1 MNLAKFSV
9 KHPVIIGMIL
19 IVLAVFGFMS
29 ITSTNIEFFTNISTP
44 EVYVVSIY
52 PGASAE
58 DVERDVTNILET
70 DFVTL
75 PNFKNV
81 KSTSG
86 SSYSLVTITY
96 QDGIDP
102 NEQLPEVRHRITQLE
117 SVLPQGLLGTPNAY
131 VAGSSALPIITFS
144 FRAGKDLGRIT
155 DYFENTLK
163 PQLTSIDGVSG
174 VELMGGKKLQV
185 HVKLHIQDLTAKGI
199 SVTTIYQ
206 ILNYGNVSLPVGS
219 GEYESKTI
227 DIHYSG
233 GFKSLEDIKNLPVGQ
248 GDETVLIRL
257 KDVADVY
264 LDYPDESTEVFRG
277 DDDIA
282 VVSITR
288 RSDGDV
294 LKIAKQVK
302 KVLKES
308 TRLTGGAVQ
317 YDIIS
322 DDSRTIKASLSTVI
336 TSGITGVIMAVL
348 ILFLFLDDLRSTL
361 IIGISIPLSIL
372 FTFIGVK
379 LTGITINLMS
389 LSGMVVALGMIVDGS
404 IVMIEQVYRHYS
416 AKNPDGTPKLNVENS
431 ILTGSK
437 EVTSSIFASTLTTVV
452 VFVPI
457 AMIKSFIGD
466 VLRDIALTIVFSLIA
481 SVAVA
486 LIVVPFL
493 MKIFLKEGGPKP
505 KKHRKHEKTIF
516 NRAMDRIEGAYKSM
530 LKWTLKHSVLIIVS
544 AIVLLVLSCLMVGA
558 LGVTFIPSTDN
569 SDFYV
574 YMKFPTGQSVEET
587 ERRMKQTQDL
597 INMSIPEVK
606 TSVYYAGASG
616 SMTSPNA
623 PNTGYA
629 HVVLVP
635 VKERKRDIHDIILL
649 TQDLLSSKI
658 PDAQVKVSNGGFDML
673 VGMISD
679 GGGYGLTLVS
689 EDMNLLLEEAAR
701 IEDFLK
707 KDEEVISTNV
717 DTSYD
722 STTLA
727 IEMSQEYMSSLG
739 ITSYEAGITTAI
751 LFSGIDS
758 GRFNAP
764 SGDSYVVHIS
774 SDISD
779 APITKDVIS
788 NINIKSMAGK
798 NVSFASLAD
807 TNVKKG
813 ISQINHINRQ
823 KTCTITAS
831 LVSEDTSGVSK
842 RVNAYLATE
851 PLKDGVKSRA
861 GGMMELIGD
870 ALPAMI
876 RALLIGVFLIYTVM
890 VIQFQKFRQP
900 LLVLSTIPFCLIG
913 VVLGLLLFGSSM
925 SLISMMGVIALAGVV
940 VNNGIILIDF
950 TNLIRQEKK
959 EEGIEETTE
968 SLKETIVQS
977 CSSRIRPILMTT
989 LTTMLGVIPMAMSH
1003 GEGAEIYAPLGQ
1015 AIAGGLIT
1023 STMITL
1029 FIIPILYF
1037 MTEKKKEKRT
1047 LKELIEH
1054 TTKIYK
1060 EDNERTRKFWQDI
1073 VNDTKID
1080 SKQKAK
1086 KEPVLEKKTSVK
1098 KDTEKKHSEKKLK
1111 SEKKKNAPK
1120 KKEQKNDNET
1130 KETTKND
1137 SMEDTNEK

>member
-19 IVLAVFGFMS
+19 IVLAVFGVMS
-29 ITSTNIEFFTNISTP
+29 LTGTNVEFFTNISTP

-58 DVERDVTNILET
+58 DVERDVTNVLET

-75 PNFKNV
+75 PKFKSI

-96 QDGIDP
+96 KDGVDP
-102 NEQLPEVRHRITQLE
+102 NDQLAEVRHRITQLE
-117 SVLPQGLLGTPNAY
+117 SVLPKGLLGTPNAY
-131 VAGSSALPIITFS
+131 VAGSSALPIMTFS

-155 DYFENTLK
+155 EYFNDTLK

-174 VELMGGKKLQV
+174 VELVGGKNLQV

-199 SVTTIYQ
+199 SVTTVYQ

-233 GFKSLEDIKNLPVGQ
+233 GFKSLDDIKNLPVGSAGEGQ
-248 GDETVLIRL
+248 NTVLIRL

-264 LDYPDESTEVFRG
+264 LDYPEESAEVFRG
-277 DDDIA
+277 DEDIA

-294 LKIAKQVK
+294 LKIAKNVK
-302 KVLKES
+302 KVLAES

-336 TSGITGVIMAVL
+336 ISGITGVIMAVI
-348 ILFLFLDDLRSTL
+348 ILFLFLNDLRSTL
-361 IIGISIPLSIL
+361 IIGISIPLSVL

-404 IVMIEQVYRHYS
+404 IVMIEQVYRYYS
-416 AKNPDGTPKLNVENS
+416 AKNLDGSPKFTVENS
-431 ILTGSK
+431 ILKGSS

-457 AMIKSFIGD
+457 ALIRSFIGD

-493 MKIFLKEGGPKP
+493 MKILLKEGGPKV
-505 KKHRKHEKTIF
+505 KKHEKTLF
-516 NRAMDRIEGAYKSM
+516 NKFIDKVEKAYKRM
-530 LKWTLKHSVLIIVS
+530 LKWTLKHPVLIITA
-544 AIVLLVLSCLMVGA
+544 AIILLVLSGVMVTS

-574 YMKFPTGQSVEET
+574 YMKFPTGQSIEET

-597 INMSIPEVK
+597 INMSVPEVK
-606 TSVYYAGASG
+606 TSVYYAGVSG
-616 SMTSPNA
+616 SVTSMNA

-629 HVVLVP
+629 HIVLVP
-635 VKERKRDIHDIILL
+635 VKERKRDIHDIILA
-649 TQDLLSSKI
+649 TQNLLSSKI

-679 GGGYGLTLVS
+679 GGGYGITLVS

-707 KDEEVISTNV
+707 KDEQVISTNV

-758 GRFNAP
+758 GRFNSP
-764 SGDSYVVHIS
+764 DGESYIVHIS

-779 APITKDVIS
+779 GPITKDVIS
-788 NINIKSMAGK
+788 NINIKSMSGK

-813 ISQINHINRQ
+813 ISQINHINRA

-831 LVSEDTSGVSK
+831 LVGEDTSGVAK
-842 RVNAYLATE
+842 RVSNYLAQE
-851 PLKDGVKSRA
+851 PLKDGVKSQA
-861 GGMMELIGD
+861 GGIMELIGD

-876 RALLIGVFLIYTVM
+876 RALLIAVFLIYTVM
-890 VIQFQKFRQP
+890 VIQFQKFKQP
-900 LLVLSTIPFCLIG
+900 LLVLATIPFCLIG

-925 SLISMMGVIALAGVV
+925 SLISMMGIIALAGVV

-950 TNLIRQEKK
+950 TNLMRQEKK
-959 EEGIEETTE
+959 EEGIEETNE
-968 SLKETIVQS
+968 LLKETIVES
-977 CSSRIRPILMTT
+977 ASSRIRPILMTT

-1015 AIAGGLIT
+1015 AIAGGLLT
-1023 STMITL
+1023 STLITL
-1029 FIIPILYF
+1029 FIIPILYYL
-1037 MTEKKKEKRT
+1037 TEKKREKKS
-1047 LKELIEH
+1047 LKEVIDE
-1054 TTKIYK
+1054 TNKIYK
-1060 EDNERTRKFWQDI
+1060 EDNERTKQFWQDI
-1073 VNDTKID
+1073 VNDTKIEPK
-1080 SKQKAK
+1080 SKPSK
-1086 KEPVLEKKTSVK
+1086 KV
-1098 KDTEKKHSEKKLK
+1098 
-1111 SEKKKNAPK
+1111 APK
-1120 KKEQKNDNET
+1120 KDKNNNST
-1130 KETTKND
+1130 
-1137 SMEDTNEK
+1137 EDKDGK

>member
-29 ITSTNIEFFTNISTP
+29 LTSTNIEFFTNISTP

-58 DVERDVTNILET
+58 DVERDVTNVLET
-70 DFVTL
+70 NFVTL
-75 PNFKNV
+75 PKFKSV

-96 QDGIDP
+96 QDGVDP
-102 NEQLPEVRHRITQLE
+102 NEQLAEVRHRITQME
-117 SVLPQGLLGTPNAY
+117 SLLPQGLLGTPNAY
-131 VAGSSALPIITFS
+131 VAGSSALPILTFS

-155 DYFENTLK
+155 DYFEDTLK

-174 VELMGGKKLQV
+174 VELMGGRKLQV

-199 SVTTIYQ
+199 SVTNIYQ
-206 ILNYGNVSLPVGS
+206 ILNYGNVNLPVGT

-233 GFKSLEDIKNLPVGQ
+233 GFKSLEDIKNLPVGS
-248 GDETVLIRL
+248 GDGTVLIRL

-264 LDYPDESTEVFRG
+264 LDYPDESTKVFRG
-277 DDDIA
+277 DEDIA

-302 KVLKES
+302 KVLAETS
-308 TRLTGGAVQ
+308 RQTGGAVQ

-336 TSGITGVIMAVL
+336 TSGVTGVIMAVI

-379 LTGITINLMS
+379 ITGITINLMS

-457 AMIKSFIGD
+457 AMIQSFIGD

-505 KKHRKHEKTIF
+505 KKKRKHEKTLF
-516 NRAMDRIEGAYKSM
+516 NRFVDKVEVAYKRM
-530 LKWTLKHSVLIIVS
+530 LRWTLKHGMLIITC
-544 AIVLLVLSCLMVGA
+544 AIILLVLSGLMITA

-587 ERRMKQTQDL
+587 ERRMRQTQDL

-616 SMTSPNA
+616 NVTSPNA

-707 KDEEVISTNV
+707 KDEQVISTNV

-758 GRFNAP
+758 GRFNSP
-764 SGDSYVVHIS
+764 DGDSYIVHIS

-788 NINIKSMAGK
+788 NINIKSMTGK

-807 TNVKKG
+807 TNVEKG
-813 ISQINHINRQ
+813 ISQINHTNRA
-823 KTCTITAS
+823 KTCTITAN
-831 LVSEDTSGVSK
+831 LVGEDTSGVSK
-842 RVNAYLATE
+842 RVKAYLEEE
-851 PLKDGVKSRA
+851 PLKDGVRSQA

-870 ALPAMI
+870 ALPAMM
-876 RALLIGVFLIYTVM
+876 RALLIAIFLIYTVM

-925 SLISMMGVIALAGVV
+925 SLISLMGVIALAGVV

-959 EEGIEETTE
+959 EQGIEETND
-968 SLKETIVQS
+968 SLKETIIES
-977 CSSRIRPILMTT
+977 CSSRIRPIFMTT

-1015 AIAGGLIT
+1015 AIAGGLLT
-1023 STMITL
+1023 STLITL
-1029 FIIPILYF
+1029 FIIPVLYF
-1037 MTEKKKEKRT
+1037 LTERKKEKKT
-1047 LKELIEH
+1047 TAEWAKEQRLM
-1054 TTKIYK
+1054 YQ
-1060 EDNERTRKFWQDI
+1060 EDAENIRRNWRDI
-1073 VNDTKID
+1073 IRDTKIERKHKRIVKKID
-1080 SKQKAK
+1080 KRNAK
-1086 KEPVLEKKTSVK
+1086 KEAAKEKAEKKAQK
-1098 KDTEKKHSEKKLK
+1098 EAIKLAAKEEKSMTPSE
-1111 SEKKKNAPK
+1111 EK
-1120 KKEQKNDNET
+1120 NE
-1130 KETTKND
+1130 N
-1137 SMEDTNEK
+1137 

>member
-1 MNLAKFSV
+1 M
-9 KHPVIIGMIL
+9 
-19 IVLAVFGFMS
+19 
-29 ITSTNIEFFTNISTP
+29 
-44 EVYVVSIY
+44 
-52 PGASAE
+52 
-58 DVERDVTNILET
+58 
-70 DFVTL
+70 
-75 PNFKNV
+75 
-81 KSTSG
+81 
-86 SSYSLVTITY
+86 
-96 QDGIDP
+96 
-102 NEQLPEVRHRITQLE
+102 
-117 SVLPQGLLGTPNAY
+117 
-131 VAGSSALPIITFS
+131 TFS

-155 DYFENTLK
+155 EYFNDTLK

-174 VELMGGKKLQV
+174 VELVGGKNLQV

-199 SVTTIYQ
+199 SVTTVYQ

-233 GFKSLEDIKNLPVGQ
+233 GFKSLDDIKNLPVGSAGEGQ
-248 GDETVLIRL
+248 NTVLIRL

-264 LDYPDESTEVFRG
+264 LDYPEESAEVFRG
-277 DDDIA
+277 DEDIA

-294 LKIAKQVK
+294 LKIAKNVK
-302 KVLKES
+302 KVLAES

-336 TSGITGVIMAVL
+336 ISGITGVIMAVI
-348 ILFLFLDDLRSTL
+348 ILFLFLNDLRSTL
-361 IIGISIPLSIL
+361 IIGISIPLSVL

-404 IVMIEQVYRHYS
+404 IVMIEQVYRYYS
-416 AKNPDGTPKLNVENS
+416 AKNLDGSPKFTVENS
-431 ILTGSK
+431 ILKGSS

-457 AMIKSFIGD
+457 ALIRSFIGD

-493 MKIFLKEGGPKP
+493 MKILLKEGGPKV
-505 KKHRKHEKTIF
+505 KKHEKTLF
-516 NRAMDRIEGAYKSM
+516 NKFIDKVEKAYKRM
-530 LKWTLKHSVLIIVS
+530 LKWTLKHPVLIITA
-544 AIVLLVLSCLMVGA
+544 AIILLVLSGVMVTS

-574 YMKFPTGQSVEET
+574 YMKFPTGQSIEET

-597 INMSIPEVK
+597 INMSVPEVK
-606 TSVYYAGASG
+606 TSVYYAGVSG
-616 SMTSPNA
+616 SVTSMNA

-629 HVVLVP
+629 HIVLVP
-635 VKERKRDIHDIILL
+635 VKERKRDIHDIILA
-649 TQDLLSSKI
+649 TQNLLSSKI

-679 GGGYGLTLVS
+679 GGGYGITLVS

-707 KDEEVISTNV
+707 KDEQVISTNV

-758 GRFNAP
+758 GRFNSP
-764 SGDSYVVHIS
+764 DGESYIVHIS

-779 APITKDVIS
+779 GPITKDVIS
-788 NINIKSMAGK
+788 NINIKSMSGK

-813 ISQINHINRQ
+813 ISQINHINRA

-831 LVSEDTSGVSK
+831 LVGEDTSGVAK
-842 RVNAYLATE
+842 RVSNYLAQE
-851 PLKDGVKSRA
+851 PLKDGVKSQA
-861 GGMMELIGD
+861 GGIMELIGD

-876 RALLIGVFLIYTVM
+876 RALLIAVFLIYTVM
-890 VIQFQKFRQP
+890 VIQFQKFKQP
-900 LLVLSTIPFCLIG
+900 LLVLATIPFCLIG

-925 SLISMMGVIALAGVV
+925 SLISMMGIIALAGVV

-950 TNLIRQEKK
+950 TNLMRQEKK
-959 EEGIEETTE
+959 EEGIEETNE
-968 SLKETIVQS
+968 LLKETIVES
-977 CSSRIRPILMTT
+977 ASSRIRPILMTT

-1015 AIAGGLIT
+1015 AIAGGLLT
-1023 STMITL
+1023 STLITL
-1029 FIIPILYF
+1029 FIIPILYYL
-1037 MTEKKKEKRT
+1037 TEKKREKKS
-1047 LKELIEH
+1047 LKEVIDE
-1054 TTKIYK
+1054 TNKIYK
-1060 EDNERTRKFWQDI
+1060 EDNERTKQFWQDI
-1073 VNDTKID
+1073 VNDTKIEPK
-1080 SKQKAK
+1080 SKPSK
-1086 KEPVLEKKTSVK
+1086 KV
-1098 KDTEKKHSEKKLK
+1098 
-1111 SEKKKNAPK
+1111 APK
-1120 KKEQKNDNET
+1120 KDKNNNST
-1130 KETTKND
+1130 
-1137 SMEDTNEK
+1137 EDKDGK